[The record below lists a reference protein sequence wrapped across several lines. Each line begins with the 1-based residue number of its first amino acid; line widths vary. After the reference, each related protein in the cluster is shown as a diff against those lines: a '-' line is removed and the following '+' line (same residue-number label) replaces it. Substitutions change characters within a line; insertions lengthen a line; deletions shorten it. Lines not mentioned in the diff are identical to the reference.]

1 MTAAIRAGR
10 VTLRPWRA
18 SDLEPFA
25 AMSADAEVMRH
36 FPSTLT
42 RAEAAAFIARA
53 EQHLATHG
61 FCFWAAETPDSPFIG
76 AVGLARVTFD
86 AGFLGAVEIGWRLAR
101 RFWGQGLATD
111 AARAAL
117 DHGFHVLGLAEI
129 VAFTALSNTPS
140 MRVMERLGM
149 TRAETFDHPRLPP
162 DHPLRRHVL
171 YRLEAPR

>member
-1 MTAAIRAGR
+1 VTAAIRAGR

-18 SDLEPFA
+18 SDLAPFA

-42 RAEAAAFIARA
+42 QEEAAAFIARA
-53 EQHLATHG
+53 ERHQAAHG
-61 FCFWAAETPDSPFIG
+61 FCFWAAETLDAPFIG

-86 AGFLGAVEIGWRLAR
+86 AGFAGAVEIGWRLAR
-101 RFWGQGLATD
+101 PFWGQGLATE

-117 DHGFHVLGLAEI
+117 DHGFSVLRPPEI

-149 TRAETFDHPRLPP
+149 TRVRTFDHPRLPP

-171 YRLEAPR
+171 YRLEAP